1 MKINYVLLRRTR
13 VYIYIYIRMVNES
26 EKKKKRIVDASY
38 YHL

>member
-13 VYIYIYIRMVNES
+13 IYIYIRMVNES
-26 EKKKKRIVDASY
+26 EKKKKRIVEASY